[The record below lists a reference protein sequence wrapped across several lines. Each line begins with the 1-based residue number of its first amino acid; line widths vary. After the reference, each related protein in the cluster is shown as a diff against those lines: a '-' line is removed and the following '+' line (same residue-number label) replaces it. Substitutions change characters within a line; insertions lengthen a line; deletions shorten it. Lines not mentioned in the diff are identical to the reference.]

1 VTSIPSLDHL
11 PPEHLRA
18 LAMQLI
24 QRVETMHK
32 KINRDQAVIENLT
45 HEVVQLKRLA
55 FASRF
60 SEKAHR
66 TQKGGQREPDKIIR

>member
-1 VTSIPSLDHL
+1 MTSIPSLDHL

-32 KINRDQAVIENLT
+32 KINRDQAVIENRDPRGRATQALDVRL
-45 HEVVQLKRLA
+45 VV
-55 FASRF
+55 F
-60 SEKAHR
+60 
-66 TQKGGQREPDKIIR
+66 